1 MAGHTFTFQA
11 AHIVWSTSRREPL
24 IEPGWAGRLYKY
36 MGGICR
42 SMDCSMLAAGGVAD
56 HVHLLVRLHPS
67 VSTADLMRV
76 VKSKASGWLKDEVGA
91 SRSFAWQRG
100 YGAFSVSEDRVERV
114 AAYIENQ
121 ETHHRR
127 MTFQEEFIEFLER
140 HKIKYEPR
148 YVWD

>member
-1 MAGHTFTFQA
+1 M
-11 AHIVWSTSRREPL
+11 
-24 IEPGWAGRLYKY
+24 
-36 MGGICR
+36 
-42 SMDCSMLAAGGVAD
+42 
-56 HVHLLVRLHPS
+56 HLLVRLHPS

-76 VKSKASGWLKDEVGA
+76 VKSRASGWLKDEVGA

-140 HKIKYEPR
+140 HKIEYEPR